1 MQRKILQFSYG
12 EMSQRFL
19 KLPVLEVG
27 TFFLG
32 TFSTNLVMF
41 EIVLYSV

>member
-32 TFSTNLVMF
+32 TLSTNLVMF
-41 EIVLYSV
+41 EILLCSV